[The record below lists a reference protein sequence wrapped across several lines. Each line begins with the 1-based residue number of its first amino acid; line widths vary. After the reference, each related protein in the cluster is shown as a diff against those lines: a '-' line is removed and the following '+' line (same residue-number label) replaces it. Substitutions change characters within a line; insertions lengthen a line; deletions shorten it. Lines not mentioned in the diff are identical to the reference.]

1 MSLWAAIK
9 WERNIPLQD
18 FLLHNGKFSNS
29 HPTLSSIALGIGSSV
44 IFFYP
49 YLNTTL
55 TIDPCWLNL
64 IAGDNWHL

>member
-29 HPTLSSIALGIGSSV
+29 HPTLSRIALGIGSSV
-44 IFFYP
+44 IFLSISQY
-49 YLNTTL
+49 YL
-55 TIDPCWLNL
+55 DY
-64 IAGDNWHL
+64 

>member
-44 IFFYP
+44 IFFFIHISILP
-49 YLNTTL
+49 
-55 TIDPCWLNL
+55 
-64 IAGDNWHL
+64 